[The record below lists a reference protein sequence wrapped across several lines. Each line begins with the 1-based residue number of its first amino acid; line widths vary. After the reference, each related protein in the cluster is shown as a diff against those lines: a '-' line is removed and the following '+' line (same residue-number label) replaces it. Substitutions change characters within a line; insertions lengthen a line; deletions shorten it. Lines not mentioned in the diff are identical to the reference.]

1 MVCLDSMV
9 GCCPY
14 LIRMMCVP
22 IYYAIYLMFQ
32 FQEEKYGTNYDEDA
46 ELAHVASKS
55 KNPNDDLE
63 DIFLDNISKTKNA
76 SKESEK
82 ERQRAINQNVKLERS
97 LEGCEYCFDSKN
109 MLKHLIVSCGS
120 KIYLA
125 LPAKKSLVRGH
136 CILTTIQH
144 STCVTNLDEDVWEE
158 IMVISILYYRI

>member
-1 MVCLDSMV
+1 
-9 GCCPY
+9 
-14 LIRMMCVP
+14 
-22 IYYAIYLMFQ
+22 MFQ

-158 IMVISILYYRI
+158 IMVIPILYSIMYSVFLDWLQKKC